1 MANKQV
7 KLVIVGDGACGKTC
21 SLFVFSGKKF
31 PQTYV
36 PTIFETYCCKL
47 NNDINL
53 QLFDT
58 AGQEDYERLR
68 PLSYPGTNVV
78 VILFDI
84 TNPVSFDNACTAWKD
99 EIRRHLPHVPI
110 VLLGNKSDL
119 RDDVGT
125 TYQLKRQG
133 KVPISEEKG
142 KEGARANGFHHYME
156 CSALQNTGVKEAFN
170 KAAFLGYLQANHK
183 QLPPIDGTKV
193 APKPKPGPCSIL

>member
-7 KLVIVGDGACGKTC
+7 KLVVVGDGACGKTC

-36 PTIFETYCCKL
+36 PTIFETYSSTL
-47 NNDINL
+47 DNGIQL

-68 PLSYPGTNVV
+68 PLSYPGTHVV
-78 VILFDI
+78 IILFDI
-84 TNPVSFDNACTAWKD
+84 TNPVSFENALTSWKE
-99 EIRRHLPHVPI
+99 EIKRHLPHVPI

-125 TYQLKRQG
+125 NYQLKRSGKTPITMEQG
-133 KVPISEEKG
+133 KKGASE
-142 KEGARANGFHHYME
+142 NGFHHYLE

-183 QLPPIDGTKV
+183 PLPAIDGKS
-193 APKPKPGPCSIL
+193 KPKPEPKKFCNIL